1 MIRVLLTYIL
11 PLALPTAI
19 YFIWLWYLR
28 HSSKARGDEL
38 PEIKSTLVFVSVLI
52 GFMLMFGTLTYVAIT
67 SGAPPGEGN
76 YEAPRFEHGQITKPK
91 FE

>member
-19 YFIWLWYLR
+19 YLIWMWCLR
-28 HSSKARGDEL
+28 HHSKAQGDEL
-38 PEIKSTLVFVSVLI
+38 PEIKSTSVFVSILI
-52 GFMLMFGTLTYVAIT
+52 GFMLMFAALIYVAVIG
-67 SGAPPGEGN
+67 GAPPGEGK

-91 FE
+91 FQ

>member
-1 MIRVLLTYIL
+1 
-11 PLALPTAI
+11 
-19 YFIWLWYLR
+19 
-28 HSSKARGDEL
+28 
-38 PEIKSTLVFVSVLI
+38 
-52 GFMLMFGTLTYVAIT
+52 MLMFGALTYVAIT

>member
-19 YFIWLWYLR
+19 YLIWLWYLR
-28 HSSKARGDEL
+28 HRSKARGDEL
-38 PEIKSTLVFVSVLI
+38 PEIKSTPVFASILI
-52 GFMLMFGTLTYVAIT
+52 GFMLMFAALSYVAVT
-67 SGAPPGEGN
+67 SGAPPGEGK

-91 FE
+91 FK